1 MRTCQYSFSTALL
14 WIAAILAITIFPQH
28 ASAQG
33 CVAGRCPVGVVNSL
47 HSGLDLQPGSA
58 SRWQASVGYRWLH
71 SDRHYVG
78 TDYHEERA
86 EERSQVINDQNS
98 IDFGLSYNINDRWS
112 VSLSVPYVDNNRG
125 SALRNA
131 AREVVGR
138 SNVSVSGI
146 GDVRLGVNYWLW
158 DPSGHLG
165 AVESTPTG
173 KGKAPTANAPA
184 ASGRRGNIRLSIG
197 VDMPTGEEDAKDYR
211 RVYNNTTGRIE
222 TDPIPRIV
230 DQSIQPGDGGWG
242 IPIDIYAY
250 YNFTHSLTGYFQ
262 GSYLITPEGT
272 NGVPTG
278 RGGAGEGIMSIGD
291 TFMARA
297 GLEYNI
303 LPRHGVSMS
312 LGLRTEG
319 QPSEDLFGSSL
330 GFRRPG
336 MNIAVEPG
344 VTWMKNGWSASLLW
358 PIVFYNNRFQ
368 SIPDQ
373 NASTPANARHGD
385 AAFAQSYV
393 MFVVG
398 KQF

>member
-1 MRTCQYSFSTALL
+1 
-14 WIAAILAITIFPQH
+14 
-28 ASAQG
+28 
-33 CVAGRCPVGVVNSL
+33 VAGRCPVGTANSL
-47 HSGLDLQPGSA
+47 HSGLDVNPGA
-58 SRWQASVGYRWLH
+58 GTGWQASVGYRWLH

-78 TDYHEERA
+78 TDYHEDRA
-86 EERSQVINDQNS
+86 EGRSQVVNDMQS
-98 IDFGLSYNINDRWS
+98 IDFALTYNFNHRLS
-112 VSLSVPYVDNNRG
+112 LTLAVPYVDNNRG

-138 SNVSVSGI
+138 SNISASGI
-146 GDVRLGVNYWLW
+146 GDVRLSANWWLW
-158 DPSGHLG
+158 DPVGHLG
-165 AVESTPTG
+165 GSAPPQEPSG

-184 ASGRRGNIRLSIG
+184 SGGRRGNIRVSIG
-197 VDMPTGEEDAKDYR
+197 VDMPTGEKDARDNR
-211 RVYNNTTGRIE
+211 RVYNNTTGQIE
-222 TDPIPRIV
+222 VDPNPRIV

-250 YNFTHSLTGYFQ
+250 YNFTGRVSGYFQ
-262 GSYLITPEGT
+262 SSYLITPEGN

-278 RGGAGEGIMSIGD
+278 RGGGEGIMSIGD

-297 GLEYNI
+297 GLEYNV
-303 LPRHGVSMS
+303 LPQHGLSMS

-319 QPSEDLFGSSL
+319 QPSEDLFGSSMD
-330 GFRRPG
+330 FRRPG
-336 MNIAVEPG
+336 MNISVEPG

-373 NASTPANARHGD
+373 NASTPTNVRHGD

-393 MFVVG
+393 MFVIG